1 MREGMIQRI
10 RREADHARAGRPARI
25 LAKMNALVDRRLI
38 EELYEASAAGVRID
52 LIVRGI
58 CCLRPEAPGLSEN
71 IRVISIIDRFLEHA
85 RIFVFENAGQAE
97 YLLASADWMPRN
109 LDRRVEIAFPVLEP
123 RLQAQ
128 LREILEIQL
137 ADTVKARRILP
148 DGSSVRVSGEGRP
161 VVRSQRRRVTQDLRR
176 RHRPVTPWDD
186 TLAMTTRAMGEVES
200 GMVTRHRSPQSV
212 LSTASRPGSSVLVVE
227 DEQDVAD
234 LLRYNLAKE
243 GYNVVIVGNGAD
255 ALKRA
260 RETKPELILLDI
272 MVPQLNGWEVC
283 RRLKQDAETR
293 GIPIIMVTGRVEEG
307 DKVLGFEM
315 GADDYVTKP
324 FSPRELIAR
333 IRAVVRRGKGTE
345 TVDRKHHLKA
355 GDLEIDRHRFEV
367 TVKGQRVDLTPKE
380 FELLA
385 TLVGTPGRVF
395 GREELLDH
403 VWGQDGFVEPRT
415 VDVHVARL
423 RAKFSSARVPLPGVE
438 TVRGVG
444 YRFREPQE
452 PA

>member
-1 MREGMIQRI
+1 
-10 RREADHARAGRPARI
+10 
-25 LAKMNALVDRRLI
+25 
-38 EELYEASAAGVRID
+38 
-52 LIVRGI
+52 
-58 CCLRPEAPGLSEN
+58 
-71 IRVISIIDRFLEHA
+71 
-85 RIFVFENAGQAE
+85 
-97 YLLASADWMPRN
+97 
-109 LDRRVEIAFPVLEP
+109 
-123 RLQAQ
+123 
-128 LREILEIQL
+128 
-137 ADTVKARRILP
+137 
-148 DGSSVRVSGEGRP
+148 
-161 VVRSQRRRVTQDLRR
+161 
-176 RHRPVTPWDD
+176 
-186 TLAMTTRAMGEVES
+186 MGEVES
-200 GMVTRHRSPQSV
+200 GMATRRRSPQSA

-243 GYNVVIVGNGAD
+243 GYDVVIVGNGAD

-333 IRAVVRRGKGTE
+333 IRAVVRRGKGAE

-385 TLVGTPGRVF
+385 ALVGTPGRVF

-423 RAKFSSARVPLPGVE
+423 RAKFASARVPLPGVE

-452 PA
+452 SV